1 MGSVMA
7 FELDRQQN
15 IPNQVYDLLREKIL
29 SVELKPG
36 ASISERRLTEWL
48 GVSRT
53 PIREAIRRLADNGLI
68 SIIPHVGTSVS
79 LISAKRI
86 RELYLIRSSLEC
98 AVIRTSAER
107 FDEHAAKA
115 LQDLIDQQTA
125 TLAAGPDFVRHV
137 VVDDE
142 FHRSIAGFSGMT
154 LAWEILQ
161 NVMSEVTRLRHL
173 SIRIPGR
180 STQPIKEHLDIL
192 QALKSNDPDASQRAM
207 KAHLDNSFQSILTA
221 LELYP
226 DYLEK

>member
-7 FELDRQQN
+7 IELDRQQN
-15 IPNQVYDLLREKIL
+15 IPKQVYELLREKIL

-36 ASISERRLTEWL
+36 ASINERRLTEWL

-68 SIIPHVGTSVS
+68 SIVPHVGTSVS

-98 AVIRTSAER
+98 AVIRTSAAR
-107 FDEHAAKA
+107 FDEQAAKT
-115 LQDLIDQQTA
+115 LQDLIDQQSA
-125 TLAAGPDFVRHV
+125 TLAGPDFVRHV
-137 VVDDE
+137 AVDDE
-142 FHRSIAGFSGMT
+142 FHRSIAGLSGMT

-161 NVMSEVTRLRHL
+161 KVMSEVTRLRHL
-173 SIRIPGR
+173 SIRIPGGL
-180 STQPIKEHLDIL
+180 TQPIHEHAAIVE
-192 QALKSNDPDASQRAM
+192 ALKSNDPDASQRAM
-207 KAHLDNSFQSILTA
+207 KAHLDNSLQSILKA

>member
-1 MGSVMA
+1 MA
-7 FELDRQQN
+7 IDLDRRRN
-15 IPNQVYDLLREKIL
+15 IPKQVYELLREKIL
-29 SVELKPG
+29 SIELEPG
-36 ASISERRLTEWL
+36 ASINERRLTKWL

-68 SIIPHVGTSVS
+68 SIVPHVGTSVS

-98 AVIRTSAER
+98 AVTRLAAER
-107 FDEHAAKA
+107 FDEPSAKM
-115 LQDLIDQQTA
+115 LLDLIDQQTA
-125 TLAAGPDFVRHV
+125 TLEGPDFVRHV
-137 VVDDE
+137 AVDNE
-142 FHRSIAGFSGMT
+142 FHRSIAGIGGLT

-161 NVMSEVTRLRHL
+161 KVMIEVTRLRHL

-180 STQPIKEHLDIL
+180 LAQPIEEHGNIL
-192 QALKSNDPDASQRAM
+192 RALSSNDPDASEWAM
-207 KAHLDNSFQSILTA
+207 KAHLDNSYQSVLTA

>member
-1 MGSVMA
+1 MA
-7 FELDRQQN
+7 IELDRQQN
-15 IPNQVYDLLREKIL
+15 IPKQVYELLREKIL

-36 ASISERRLTEWL
+36 ASINERRLTEWL

-53 PIREAIRRLADNGLI
+53 PIREAVRRLADNGLI
-68 SIIPHVGTSVS
+68 SIVPHVGTSVS

-98 AVIRTSAER
+98 ALIRTSAER
-107 FDEHAAKA
+107 FDERAAKT
-115 LQDLIDQQTA
+115 LQDLIEQQSA
-125 TLAAGPDFVRHV
+125 TLAGPDFVRHV

-142 FHRSIAGFSGMT
+142 FHRSIAGLSGMT

-161 NVMSEVTRLRHL
+161 KVMSEVTRLRHL
-173 SIRIPGR
+173 SVRIPGR
-180 STQPIKEHLDIL
+180 LSQPLEEHVAIL
-192 QALKSNDPDASQRAM
+192 EALKSNDPDASQLAM